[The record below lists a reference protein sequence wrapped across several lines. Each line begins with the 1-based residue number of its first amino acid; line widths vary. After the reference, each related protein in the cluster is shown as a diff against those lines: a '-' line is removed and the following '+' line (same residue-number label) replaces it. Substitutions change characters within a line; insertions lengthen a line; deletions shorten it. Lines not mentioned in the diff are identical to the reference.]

1 MRKVTM
7 RKYLLLPAAFLMLS
21 GAGAAAAP
29 AGTDPDWP
37 CKQRLVPE
45 LTAATFWS
53 GPALPVDRDWHAD
66 AQVASEVAAISPR
79 DVPLDEGIV
88 HLGHFLEKL
97 KKAERKTIL
106 PQVFIGIVEET
117 NRQRAEIIGS
127 IKDLARRQ
135 RALGDTVAKITTE
148 LEDNAATSDSDA
160 ARRRDEITQRRAFVI
175 RSFEE
180 TERTMRYACEV
191 PVDLEAR
198 LGGYAQAIEKQ
209 L

>member
-1 MRKVTM
+1 MMR
-7 RKYLLLPAAFLMLS
+7 RYLLVLAAGLVLS
-21 GAGAAAAP
+21 GAGANAAP
-29 AGTDPDWP
+29 PKTDPDWP

-53 GPALPVDRDWHAD
+53 GPPLPADRDWHAD
-66 AQVASEVAAISPR
+66 ARAASEVAAVAPR
-79 DVPLDEGIV
+79 DVALEDGIA
-88 HLGHFLEKL
+88 HLSHFSEKL
-97 KKAERKTIL
+97 KQSERNTIL
-106 PQVFIGIVEET
+106 HQVFLGIVEET
-117 NRQRAEIIGS
+117 NRQRAEIIS
-127 IKDLARRQ
+127 TIKDLARRQ

-148 LEDNAATSDSDA
+148 LEDNAATSDGDA
-160 ARRRDEITQRRAFVI
+160 AQRRDEITQRRAFVI

-198 LGGYAQAIEKQ
+198 LGGYAQVIEKH

>member
-1 MRKVTM
+1 MR
-7 RKYLLLPAAFLMLS
+7 RYLLVLAAGLMLS
-21 GAGAAAAP
+21 GAGADAAP
-29 AGTDPDWP
+29 PKTDPDWP

-53 GPALPVDRDWHAD
+53 GPPLPTDRDWHAD
-66 AQVASEVAAISPR
+66 ARVASEVAAVAPR
-79 DVPLDEGIV
+79 DVALEEGIA
-88 HLGHFLEKL
+88 HLGHFSEKL
-97 KKAERKTIL
+97 KKLERDTIL
-106 PQVFIGIVEET
+106 PQVFLGIVEET
-117 NRQRAEIIGS
+117 NRQRTEIIAS

-148 LEDNAATSDSDA
+148 LEDNAATSDGDA
-160 ARRRDEITQRRAFVI
+160 AQRRDEIIQRRAFVI

-198 LGGYAQAIEKQ
+198 LGGYAQVIEKH

>member
-1 MRKVTM
+1 MRI
-7 RKYLLLPAAFLMLS
+7 YLLLLAAGLALS
-21 GAGAAAAP
+21 GAGADAAP
-29 AGTDPDWP
+29 PKTDPDWP

-53 GPALPVDRDWHAD
+53 GPPLPADRDWHAD
-66 AQVASEVAAISPR
+66 ARVASEVAAVAPR
-79 DVPLDEGIV
+79 DVPLEEGIAQ
-88 HLGHFLEKL
+88 LGHFSEKL
-97 KKAERKTIL
+97 RKSDRKTIL
-106 PQVFIGIVEET
+106 PQVFVGIVEET
-117 NRQRAEIIGS
+117 NRQRGEIIAS

-148 LEDNAATSDSDA
+148 LEDNAATSDGDA
-160 ARRRDEITQRRAFVI
+160 AQRRDEITQRRGFVI

-198 LGGYAQAIEKQ
+198 LGGYAQVIEKH